1 MKNIIVGTASWTD
14 KALIE
19 SGLFYPPEV
28 KTAEQR
34 LRYYAK
40 QFPVVE
46 VDSAYYGM
54 PSARNAALWAERTP
68 ETFMFN
74 IKAFRL
80 FTQHQTPPD
89 ALPKDIREALEPIE
103 KKNVYYGDLP
113 QELNDE
119 LWRRFWAS
127 IKPLQQA
134 DKLGV
139 VLLQFPPWFVYR
151 RRNLEH
157 ILTCAHKLSDCRIA
171 VEFRNK
177 SWFTQERR
185 EEVLAFEREHKLT
198 HVVVDEPQ
206 GFSNSIPALWETTTA
221 DLAIVRLHGRNRE
234 TWQKKGLAS
243 SAERFKYLYSGE
255 ELQTLGAAIRGLK
268 ARVTQLH
275 VVFNNN
281 YDDYAQRNAAEL
293 KNLIG

>member
-1 MKNIIVGTASWTD
+1 MNNILVGTASWTD

-19 SGLFYPPEV
+19 SGLFYPPDV

-34 LRYYAK
+34 LRYYAT

-46 VDSAYYGM
+46 VDRAYYGM

-68 ETFMFN
+68 ETFLFD

-119 LWRRFWAS
+119 LWRRFRAS

-157 ILTCAHKLSDCRIA
+157 ILTCAYKLSDCRIA

-177 SWFTQERR
+177 SWFTQGRR
-185 EEVLAFEREHKLT
+185 EEVLAFEHKHKLT

-206 GFSNSIPALWETTTA
+206 GFSNSIPAPVGGYHCKPRHRP
-221 DLAIVRLHGRNRE
+221 LARSQSRDV
-234 TWQKKGLAS
+234 
-243 SAERFKYLYSGE
+243 AEERACVFC
-255 ELQTLGAAIRGLK
+255 GA
-268 ARVTQLH
+268 
-275 VVFNNN
+275 F
-281 YDDYAQRNAAEL
+281 
-293 KNLIG
+293 